1 MRRLALIAVHQVSA
15 LSIAEKI
22 TTKPFNPLLGETF
35 EMKTDQFEYLAE
47 QVSHHPPVAACY
59 CRGKNY
65 TFYTCQKTNT
75 SFNGKM
81 LKILNQYRVYVHLDK
96 FDETFEL
103 VMPVISVHNLVIG
116 TMYVDIGE
124 VMTVVN

>member
-1 MRRLALIAVHQVSA
+1 MRRLALIAVHQVTA

>member
-1 MRRLALIAVHQVSA
+1 M
-15 LSIAEKI
+15 
-22 TTKPFNPLLGETF
+22 
-35 EMKTDQFEYLAE
+35 
-47 QVSHHPPVAACY
+47 
-59 CRGKNY
+59 
-65 TFYTCQKTNT
+65 
-75 SFNGKM
+75 
-81 LKILNQYRVYVHLDK
+81 HLDK